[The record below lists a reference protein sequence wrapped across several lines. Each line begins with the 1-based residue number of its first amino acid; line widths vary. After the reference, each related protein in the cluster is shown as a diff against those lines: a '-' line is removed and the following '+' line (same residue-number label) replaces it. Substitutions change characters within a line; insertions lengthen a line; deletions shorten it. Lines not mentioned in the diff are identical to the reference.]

1 MTEKGGAT
9 SAHPPSITKGAAG
22 RTGGRDSGTGKV
34 PACGVHGSYHE
45 RLTIRIAVGSKLGCL
60 VGQTRRK
67 GEQHPSSRVHGGNHQ
82 PLHDGAKRVHPE
94 EKSVRRIRYPV
105 LCMRTNQPNQ
115 RPPNHN
121 HHATQLDRSVALP
134 LAFAWWERH
143 FAYSQGPRVRAITA
157 VAFRHQSLGD
167 ADTARQSHRSARTK
181 RELKGLAVLLIRA
194 RS

>member
-9 SAHPPSITKGAAG
+9 SAHPPSIAKGPG
-22 RTGGRDSGTGKV
+22 VTVGVIRRTGKV
-34 PACGVHGSYHE
+34 PTCGVHGSYHE
-45 RLTIRIAVGSKLGCL
+45 RLTIRIARGSKLGCL

-134 LAFAWWERH
+134 VSLPGGRDISFTRKDRGFALSRLSLFVISLSVMPILLGNPIE
-143 FAYSQGPRVRAITA
+143 VR
-157 VAFRHQSLGD
+157 RQNENSKGSL
-167 ADTARQSHRSARTK
+167 
-181 RELKGLAVLLIRA
+181 LY
-194 RS
+194 